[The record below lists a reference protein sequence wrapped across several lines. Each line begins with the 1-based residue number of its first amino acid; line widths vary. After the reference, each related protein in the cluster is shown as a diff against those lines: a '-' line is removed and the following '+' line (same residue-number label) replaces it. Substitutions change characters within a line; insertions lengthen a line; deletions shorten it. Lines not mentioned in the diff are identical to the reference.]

1 MDQWVTDWY
10 VKYLQSKNAGAVWT
24 GLFITHFC
32 WSKILVWFITSSF
45 YFKCWWLMCHITP
58 YNPYLFISMVFVQCS
73 CLLLQVEA
81 DLYDK
86 RNHTNADRTEALC
99 HFFISFFPCVFFLA
113 LLKEPGNETFILLW
127 FLLIFSCNCILCH
140 LMFTS
145 FDRVP
150 SRWQETFSC
159 SFSGSSFRFGLL
171 LEKVYI
177 HQYSKK
183 FSHTVNC
190 RSTVSLLC
198 LKCSEL
204 LSLQGPLSRTPSLL
218 WLVRSH
224 TPEWPIRQVCLA

>member
-99 HFFISFFPCVFFLA
+99 HFLFLFSLAFFFLLYLKSLEMK
-113 LLKEPGNETFILLW
+113 LLFFFDFFRFSVVTVYCATW
-127 FLLIFSCNCILCH
+127 CSHLLIEYPQDDRRHFHAHFQVHHFVLGYYWKRFIYFNTQKSFLILSTAGALYHSSVWNALSSCPFKAPSPEPPVSSDWSGHTH
-140 LMFTS
+140 LS
-145 FDRVP
+145 DRFDRCV
-150 SRWQETFSC
+150 
-159 SFSGSSFRFGLL
+159 
-171 LEKVYI
+171 
-177 HQYSKK
+177 
-183 FSHTVNC
+183 
-190 RSTVSLLC
+190 
-198 LKCSEL
+198 
-204 LSLQGPLSRTPSLL
+204 
-218 WLVRSH
+218 
-224 TPEWPIRQVCLA
+224 